1 MPTRDGGHGGHDGG
15 SSSGHPG
22 NNIHTHGLHISGSG
36 NSDDV
41 TRHTKAGECSF
52 YQYSIPSDHM
62 GGTHWY
68 HPHVHYHT
76 LDQVSGGA
84 FGFIIV
90 EDRGSDEI
98 VDPSSAGPSAERQNV
113 ENFLR
118 NPENELMLMA
128 VRKGGAWQNLNHDG
142 ISNYTLVAGQW
153 YRLRIITINPDAE
166 PETLRFPFEC
176 TVRALAHDGVYRF
189 TPPKAAASDYYLTG
203 ASRVDVA
210 IKCDTV
216 TTVPLELQLDFGWDT
231 TYSCS
236 GRNGYWG
243 GECWSNPGP
252 SVASISVVTGTP
264 NNETPLLSETVQGQW
279 KSWRPFYL
287 RDVLTESTQNTF
299 TVDISSRDI
308 NNLEYDENCPLKD
321 GNSDF
326 QANTVQEWT
335 LKDIDRHP
343 FHLHLYHQQIANTQC
358 GPGHDVGEYYDT
370 VADAGSSGGWNK
382 KRSLIKESRWGGS
395 GSSSSE
401 CKVKFHSSDIG
412 GSSVLACASSFKH
425 IPSLGIIWGPN
436 YQTRVRKQSLSGR

>member
-1 MPTRDGGHGGHDGG
+1 MTFTGGCAVLNFCNRGSNNAYSDGLYGYRWSTSSGCESPGPQWRLEPGKTYGVILCVDEDGVPNGKRWGGHGGHDGG

-216 TTVPLELQLDFGWDT
+216 TTVPLELQLDFGWD
-231 TYSCS
+231 YLFLLWKKRIL
-236 GRNGYWG
+236 GRR
-243 GECWSNPGP
+243 
-252 SVASISVVTGTP
+252 V
-264 NNETPLLSETVQGQW
+264 LVQP
-279 KSWRPFYL
+279 RPVCCFNQCCH
-287 RDVLTESTQNTF
+287 R
-299 TVDISSRDI
+299 
-308 NNLEYDENCPLKD
+308 
-321 GNSDF
+321 
-326 QANTVQEWT
+326 
-335 LKDIDRHP
+335 
-343 FHLHLYHQQIANTQC
+343 NTQ
-358 GPGHDVGEYYDT
+358 
-370 VADAGSSGGWNK
+370 
-382 KRSLIKESRWGGS
+382 
-395 GSSSSE
+395 
-401 CKVKFHSSDIG
+401 
-412 GSSVLACASSFKH
+412 
-425 IPSLGIIWGPN
+425 
-436 YQTRVRKQSLSGR
+436 Q

>member
-1 MPTRDGGHGGHDGG
+1 MTPSPPFHLSFNLTSDG
-15 SSSGHPG
+15 
-22 NNIHTHGLHISGSG
+22 
-36 NSDDV
+36 
-41 TRHTKAGECSF
+41 
-52 YQYSIPSDHM
+52 
-62 GGTHWY
+62 
-68 HPHVHYHT
+68 
-76 LDQVSGGA
+76 
-84 FGFIIV
+84 
-90 EDRGSDEI
+90 
-98 VDPSSAGPSAERQNV
+98 
-113 ENFLR
+113 
-118 NPENELMLMA
+118 
-128 VRKGGAWQNLNHDG
+128 
-142 ISNYTLVAGQW
+142 
-153 YRLRIITINPDAE
+153 
-166 PETLRFPFEC
+166 
-176 TVRALAHDGVYRF
+176 
-189 TPPKAAASDYYLTG
+189 
-203 ASRVDVA
+203 
-210 IKCDTV
+210 
-216 TTVPLELQLDFGWDT
+216 T

-412 GSSVLACASSFKH
+412 GRTIFHCHILRHEDNGAMGWVNFQNPLKTTPVEPCQQEGSS
-425 IPSLGIIWGPN
+425 
-436 YQTRVRKQSLSGR
+436 SLSCVGEENLPNSCGGHSSGGWKK